1 MFGTVELLKYN
12 ELTVEFNKELVTL
25 ETFFAA

>member
-25 ETFFAA
+25 ETFLAA